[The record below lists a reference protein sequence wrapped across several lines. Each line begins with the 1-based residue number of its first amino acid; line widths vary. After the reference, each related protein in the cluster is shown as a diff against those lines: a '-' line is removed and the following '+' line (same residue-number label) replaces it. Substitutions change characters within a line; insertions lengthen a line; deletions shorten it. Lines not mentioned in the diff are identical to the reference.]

1 MEPGCV
7 DKTKQT
13 KTDISMKERMNIEK
27 VQPGIYKAMDAAEK
41 QVASFGLDKKLT
53 ELVKLR
59 VSQVNG
65 CGYCVNMH
73 SVDAI
78 KAGET
83 QQRVFAMSAWWET
96 PFFSATEQAA
106 FRLAEEVTLI
116 SNGGIAEKTY
126 QEVNKYFSEAE
137 IAQLIFTATVTNSW
151 NRIAISVHMIA
162 E

>member
-1 MEPGCV
+1 
-7 DKTKQT
+7 
-13 KTDISMKERMNIEK
+13 
-27 VQPGIYKAMDAAEK
+27 MDAAER
-41 QVASFGLDKKLT
+41 QVAAFGLDKKLM

-73 SVDAI
+73 SADAM

-96 PFFSATEQAA
+96 PFFSEMEQAA

-116 SNGGIAEKTY
+116 SNGGVSEKTY
-126 QEVNKYFSEAE
+126 QEATKYFS
-137 IAQLIFTATVTNSW
+137 
-151 NRIAISVHMIA
+151 
-162 E
+162 